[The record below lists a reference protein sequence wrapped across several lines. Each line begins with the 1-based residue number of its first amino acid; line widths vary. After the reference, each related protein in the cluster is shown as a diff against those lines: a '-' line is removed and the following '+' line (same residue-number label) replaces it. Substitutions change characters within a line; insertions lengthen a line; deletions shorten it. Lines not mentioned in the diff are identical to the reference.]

1 MAAKNKNVEE
11 KKIFFFS
18 KNDTQNRHNA
28 MMWTVKTEDTTQHTR
43 Q

>member
-11 KKIFFFS
+11 KKIFFS
-18 KNDTQNRHNA
+18 KNDKQNPHNA